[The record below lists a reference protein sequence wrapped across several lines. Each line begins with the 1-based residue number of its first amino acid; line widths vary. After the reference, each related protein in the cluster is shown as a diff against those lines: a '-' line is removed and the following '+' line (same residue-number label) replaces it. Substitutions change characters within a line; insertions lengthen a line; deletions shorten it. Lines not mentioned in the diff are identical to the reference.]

1 MIAGL
6 KGNIRRVEAGSLVV
20 SVGPVDLRVAAPA
33 PTIHGARAGED
44 ISLRTHLYV
53 REDQLALYGFATDA
67 ELEIF
72 ELLLG
77 VSGVGPKV
85 AMGVLSALDPAEFR
99 RAIAYEDARA
109 LTRAPGVGTRAATRI
124 IVELKGKVGV
134 AEPVTTAI
142 GRPDLEGD
150 TVAALIALG
159 YPATEAK
166 RAVDAAP
173 RGDSVEEAL
182 RGALAV
188 LAEKA

>member
-6 KGNIRRVEAGSLVV
+6 KGNVRRVETSGLVI
-20 SVGPVDLRVAAPA
+20 SVGPVDVRVFTPA
-33 PTIHGARAGED
+33 PTILGARAGDD
-44 ISLRTHLYV
+44 IALRTHLYV
-53 REDQLALYGFATDA
+53 RQDQLALYGFGSDA

-72 ELLLG
+72 ELLLS
-77 VSGVGPKV
+77 VSGVGPK
-85 AMGVLSALDPAEFR
+85 AALGVLSALDPAEFR
-99 RAIAYEDARA
+99 RAIVYEDARA

-124 IVELKGKVGV
+124 IVELKGKVGA
-134 AEPVTTAI
+134 AEPATIVV
-142 GRPDLEGD
+142 GRTDLESD
-150 TVAALIALG
+150 TVAALVALG

-166 RAVDAAP
+166 RAVEAAP

>member
-20 SVGPVDLRVAAPA
+20 SVGPVDLRIAAPA
-33 PTIHGARAGED
+33 PTVLGARAGQD
-44 ISLRTHLYV
+44 IALRTHLYV
-53 REDQLALYGFATDA
+53 REDQLSLYGFATDA

-72 ELLLG
+72 ELLLS

-85 AMGVLSALDPAEFR
+85 ALGVLSALDPAEFR
-99 RAIAYEDARA
+99 RAIVYEDTRA
-109 LTRAPGVGTRAATRI
+109 LTRAPGVGTRAASRI
-124 IVELKGKVGV
+124 IGDLKGKVEA
-134 AEPVTTAI
+134 AEPVTTAA

-150 TVAALIALG
+150 TVAALVALG
-159 YPATEAK
+159 YPAIEAK

>member
-44 ISLRTHLYV
+44 IVLRTHLYV